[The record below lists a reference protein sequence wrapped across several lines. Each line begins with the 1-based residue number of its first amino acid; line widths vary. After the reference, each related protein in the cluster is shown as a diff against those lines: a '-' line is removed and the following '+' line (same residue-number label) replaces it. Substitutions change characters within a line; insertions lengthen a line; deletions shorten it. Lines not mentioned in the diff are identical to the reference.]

1 MLGIPISVIATIA
14 GYFLF
19 SAAVGAMSHPTAAQ
33 ENGFY
38 GWLFRFLQ
46 RLAANADRVAA
57 VAEARNP
64 ALSAIARSGDFTASA
79 DEHAEVTSK

>member
-1 MLGIPISVIATIA
+1 MLGIPISVVATIA

-33 ENGFY
+33 ENGWY
-38 GWLFRFLQ
+38 GWFYRFSQ
-46 RLAANADRVAA
+46 RLAANADRVAT

-64 ALSAIARSGDFTASA
+64 ALGAILPHGTQYAAHTETDIA
-79 DEHAEVTSK
+79 VSK